1 MLPSYPYII
10 FGSDANSIRNLCS
23 PVGVCVYVCMWTCR
37 GIATGDRNKSIPVHG
52 CLNNGE
58 QLVPGWERLLCR
70 LD

>member
-1 MLPSYPYII
+1 MRSWSFLVPMRAASGTYVIML
-10 FGSDANSIRNLCS
+10 AC
-23 PVGVCVYVCMWTCR
+23 VCTCMCVWTCR